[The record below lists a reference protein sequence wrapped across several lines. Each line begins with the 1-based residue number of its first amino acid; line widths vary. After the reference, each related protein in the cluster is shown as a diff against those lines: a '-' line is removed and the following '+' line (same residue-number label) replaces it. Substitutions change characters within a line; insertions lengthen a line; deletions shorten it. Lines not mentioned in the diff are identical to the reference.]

1 MARPVG
7 RFAPTPSG
15 YLHLGNLFCSL
26 IAWLAAK
33 SRGGKMILRN
43 EDLDVERSRPE
54 YALQAQR
61 DLDALGLFW
70 DQGGDKGGPHSPY
83 DQSQRFDFY
92 RVQLE
97 KLEAAGAVHKVNTEE
112 GALYQYCGRQSQGH
126 RDCFLLKCER
136 CGRIRHVDCT
146 RLQNLYDHLEREHH
160 FRIDPRGT
168 LFSGVCDVCAG
179 EEDHHGA
186 Q

>member
-1 MARPVG
+1 MLRNHTLFFYHTLFPGFLQLLLTFFQAVLRCLEARGVTACTAAELAEDLRREGCPVG
-7 RFAPTPSG
+7 
-15 YLHLGNLFCSL
+15 
-26 IAWLAAK
+26 LAT
-33 SRGGKMILRN
+33 I
-43 EDLDVERSRPE
+43 
-54 YALQAQR
+54 
-61 DLDALGLFW
+61 
-70 DQGGDKGGPHSPY
+70 
-83 DQSQRFDFY
+83 Y
-92 RVQLE
+92 RQLE

-146 RLQNLYDHLEREHH
+146 HLQDLYDHLEREHH

-179 EEDHHGA
+179 EEDRHGA

>member
-1 MARPVG
+1 MARFTV
-7 RFAPTPSG
+7 
-15 YLHLGNLFCSL
+15 L
-26 IAWLAAK
+26 
-33 SRGGKMILRN
+33 
-43 EDLDVERSRPE
+43 
-54 YALQAQR
+54 
-61 DLDALGLFW
+61 
-70 DQGGDKGGPHSPY
+70 
-83 DQSQRFDFY
+83 
-92 RVQLE
+92 
-97 KLEAAGAVHKVNTEE
+97 VHKVNTEE

>member
-1 MARPVG
+1 MKTIIIFRLKEA
-7 RFAPTPSG
+7 
-15 YLHLGNLFCSL
+15 
-26 IAWLAAK
+26 
-33 SRGGKMILRN
+33 
-43 EDLDVERSRPE
+43 
-54 YALQAQR
+54 
-61 DLDALGLFW
+61 LDAI
-70 DQGGDKGGPHSPY
+70 QHQTAPGGAPLPGGPGR
-83 DQSQRFDFY
+83 DR
-92 RVQLE
+92 QLE

-146 RLQNLYDHLEREHH
+146 HLQNLYDHLEREHH

>member
-1 MARPVG
+1 MG
-7 RFAPTPSG
+7 
-15 YLHLGNLFCSL
+15 
-26 IAWLAAK
+26 LAT
-33 SRGGKMILRN
+33 I
-43 EDLDVERSRPE
+43 
-54 YALQAQR
+54 
-61 DLDALGLFW
+61 
-70 DQGGDKGGPHSPY
+70 
-83 DQSQRFDFY
+83 Y
-92 RVQLE
+92 RQLE
-97 KLEAAGAVHKVNTEE
+97 KLEAAGAVHKINTEE
-112 GALYQYCGRQSQGH
+112 GACTSTAAASPRP

>member
-1 MARPVG
+1 MQIGCDPKADSTITLRHGQQLTTVLELVRSGNLNPKLEDMVLEG
-7 RFAPTPSG
+7 YGGVLCVEAGGPTPG
-15 YLHLGNLFCSL
+15 LGCAGRGI
-26 IAWLAAK
+26 IAA
-33 SRGGKMILRN
+33 
-43 EDLDVERSRPE
+43 
-54 YALQAQR
+54 
-61 DLDALGLFW
+61 
-70 DQGGDKGGPHSPY
+70 
-83 DQSQRFDFY
+83 
-92 RVQLE
+92 LE

>member
-1 MARPVG
+1 MPYSTKQHQAVLRCLEARGETACTAAELAEDLRREGCPVG
-7 RFAPTPSG
+7 
-15 YLHLGNLFCSL
+15 
-26 IAWLAAK
+26 LAT
-33 SRGGKMILRN
+33 I
-43 EDLDVERSRPE
+43 
-54 YALQAQR
+54 
-61 DLDALGLFW
+61 
-70 DQGGDKGGPHSPY
+70 
-83 DQSQRFDFY
+83 Y
-92 RVQLE
+92 RQLE

-136 CGRIRHVDCT
+136 CGRSRQVDWA
-146 RLQNLYDHLEREHH
+146 RLQSLCGRLGRGGGG
-160 FRIDPRGT
+160 RIDPRGT